1 MGWLK
6 SNRLSKLRKE
16 SVKDTLWFQRQ
27 MLKKRYQDKKQD
39 QLYNNQLYNNQA
51 KMNRPCVKTRL
62 T

>member
-1 MGWLK
+1 MRWLK
-6 SNRLSKLRKE
+6 SIRSLVFMEKS
-16 SVKDTLWFQRQ
+16 SQDTLWFQRQ

-39 QLYNNQLYNNQA
+39 QLYNNQA

>member
-1 MGWLK
+1 MIMGWLK

-27 MLKKRYQDKKQD
+27 MLKKRYQDKKED
-39 QLYNNQLYNNQA
+39 QLYNNQA

>member
-6 SNRLSKLRKE
+6 SNRLWNLKKE
-16 SVKDTLWFQRQ
+16 DVKDTLWFQRQ
-27 MLKKRYQDKKQD
+27 MLKKRYQDKKED
-39 QLYNNQLYNNQA
+39 QLYNNQA

>member
-39 QLYNNQLYNNQA
+39 QLYNNQA

>member
-1 MGWLK
+1 MIMGWLK

-39 QLYNNQLYNNQA
+39 QLYNNQA

>member
-16 SVKDTLWFQRQ
+16 SVKATLWFQRQ
-27 MLKKRYQDKKQD
+27 MLKKRYQDKKED
-39 QLYNNQLYNNQA
+39 QLYNNQA

>member
-6 SNRLSKLRKE
+6 SNRLWNLKKE
-16 SVKDTLWFQRQ
+16 DVKDILWFQRQ

-39 QLYNNQLYNNQA
+39 QLYNNQA